1 MSHKLDKKALSELT
15 LTLFHCHPAY
25 SVLTLY
31 HSQCSVDP
39 VSHFSLRCWPH
50 TPPWWQ
56 TRSPRPRLPRCS
68 SSDAWWSSS
77 ALLSSPTEAVHY
89 VLNNLLIVNLFPDN
103 KSFEEDFLETFSWVT
118 HWDIQRVFTEVCQ
131 PCYSDSCIYCRKDAP
146 TIESTAQA
154 GDKVKKQVDTDV
166 RHGTFNLNKTQL
178 SGSVSKIKL

>member
-1 MSHKLDKKALSELT
+1 MDKVDKKR
-15 LTLFHCHPAY
+15 CHNWRWPCFTVIY
-25 SVLTLY
+25 
-31 HSQCSVDP
+31 VDP
-39 VSHFSLRCWPH
+39 VPFTVTVQCWPCISFQSEVL
-50 TPPWWQ
+50 TPYTTLMTDSLSPPPPPPLQLIWCLVTWW
-56 TRSPRPRLPRCS
+56 P
-68 SSDAWWSSS
+68 SS